1 MDTLKKLFPRA
12 FKVSREDVA
21 SLIIAILIYVVFDIV
36 AGAIIGLLAAI
47 PIVGILFSI
56 LGSLVGIYATAGIVI
71 AALVFCKV
79 LK

>member
-71 AALVFCKV
+71 AVLVFCKV